1 MNRAKH
7 PLYMRHYMIMRKC
20 YDENSKYYPEAG
32 GRGLTVARRWHN
44 MDNFFADI
52 EDQWGLPP
60 SYYAQLARKDP
71 HKGWYPSNI
80 AGWHDHKFVARN
92 RTDNLHITYKGRTQ
106 TLAEWSEELGIPAGT
121 IWSRHEKGKTIEEC
135 FGIVDGDRRRK

>member
-1 MNRAKH
+1 MNRAQH

-106 TLAEWSEELGIPAGT
+106 TLAEWSEDLGIPAGT
-121 IWSRHEKGKTIEEC
+121 IWSRHEKGKTVEEF